1 MTGNESAPTTI
12 KRLGLIWLTGVVGL
26 TLVSLA
32 ALMGGSAALHDA
44 METASRDVRSAALA
58 SELEA
63 AVLMHQR
70 LSNLHVMTQEVEV
83 DAARRGLVP
92 EMRRLLERSAA
103 LVGGADERRLLENVS
118 RGIDQYLEARRRA
131 EALGMDVAHV
141 MEVARGSL
149 NQVLADLRA
158 LGDLNDAQVERARA
172 RSLRVDTW
180 TTWVGA
186 VAGLLLI
193 AGVFAI
199 ALAVRRYLLR
209 PVVALHQAMAR
220 FRNGD
225 LDARAGGGGVREV
238 DELARMFDDMA
249 ASLAQQR
256 QAQLTFLA
264 GVAHDLK
271 SPLSTLKTGL
281 YALEHEPEEA
291 SRGRTRALLDRQVDL
306 LSRMVDDLLD
316 ATRIEAGQLELR
328 RAAFDVRHLVN
339 DVVRLYVPTAPDHRI
354 SAKLPGEPVMI
365 EADGL
370 RIEQVVRNL
379 VSNAIKYS
387 PCGSQVEIVV
397 ERRDGEVVL
406 SVCDNGTG
414 IPAEDQQSIFLPFR
428 RRNFATAPGAGL
440 GLSVVRRIVLAHGGR
455 IDVDSVPGRGSTF
468 RVTLPLERRSTRV
481 AS

>member
-1 MTGNESAPTTI
+1 MNGQDSPSPTI
-12 KRLGLIWLTGVVGL
+12 KRLGLIWLVSVVGL
-26 TLVSLA
+26 TLINLG

-63 AVLMHQR
+63 AVLLHQR
-70 LSNLHVMTQEVEV
+70 LSNLHVMTREAEV
-83 DAARRGLVP
+83 DAARNGLVP

-103 LVGGADERRLLENVS
+103 LVGGEEERLLLERVAS
-118 RGIDQYLEARRRA
+118 GIDEYLEARRLA
-131 EALGMDVAHV
+131 EGLGMDVAHV
-141 MEVARGSL
+141 LEVSRGSL
-149 NQVLADLRA
+149 NQVLADLRT
-158 LGDLNDAQVERARA
+158 LGDLNDTQVERARA
-172 RSLRVDTW
+172 QSLEVDTW
-180 TTWVGA
+180 STWVGA
-186 VAGLLLI
+186 VAALLLI

-199 ALAVRRYLLR
+199 AWGVRRYLLR
-209 PVVALHQAMAR
+209 PVVALHHAMAR
-220 FRNGD
+220 FRDGD
-225 LDARAGGGGVREV
+225 LEARAGGGGVREV

-291 SRGRTRALLDRQVDL
+291 RRGRTRALLDRQVDL

-328 RAAFDVRHLVN
+328 RAAFDLRHLVS

-354 SAKLPGEPVMI
+354 SAKLPSEPVMI
-365 EADGL
+365 QADGL

-379 VSNAIKYS
+379 VSNAVKYS
-387 PCGSQVEIVV
+387 PGGSLVEIAVD
-397 ERRDGEVVL
+397 ERDGEVVL
-406 SVCDNGTG
+406 SVRDDGTG
-414 IPAEDQQSIFLPFR
+414 IPSEDLQTIFLPFR
-428 RRNFATAPGAGL
+428 RRKLANAPGAGL

-455 IDVDSVPGRGSTF
+455 IDVDSAPGRGSTF
-468 RVTLPLERRSTRV
+468 RVTLPASRSRSTV